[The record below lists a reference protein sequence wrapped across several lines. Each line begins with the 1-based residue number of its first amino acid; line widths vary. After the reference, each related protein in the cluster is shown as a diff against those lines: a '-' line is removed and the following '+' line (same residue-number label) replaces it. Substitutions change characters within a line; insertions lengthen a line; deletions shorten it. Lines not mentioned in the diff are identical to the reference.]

1 LIATFEI
8 APQASKTAAWREMF
22 ERKVATAVVLVAVL
36 LAGFIVGRASEPE
49 ETAITVQVTSAD
61 HEVAEGYFSLGGSA
75 TLIAKPGTD
84 FHRFLAN
91 RRGHQ
96 IRVTLTEAA
105 RAEPSRISR

>member
-1 LIATFEI
+1 LIAAFEI
-8 APQASKTAAWREMF
+8 APQVSKTAAWREMF

-61 HEVAEGYFSLGGSA
+61 HEVDEGYFSLGGSA